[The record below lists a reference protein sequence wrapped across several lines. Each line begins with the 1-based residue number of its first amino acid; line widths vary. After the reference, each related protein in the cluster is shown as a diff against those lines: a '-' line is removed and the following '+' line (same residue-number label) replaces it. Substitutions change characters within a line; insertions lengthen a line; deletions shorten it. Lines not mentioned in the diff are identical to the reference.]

1 MQEIIREPESREEFL
16 AIDRMDDEQ
25 IAQEMRGG
33 LIRGKY
39 AYSFKARG
47 DTVVGLSALGIQ
59 RIAQNYGG
67 IEVARDYLDED
78 EDYYKCICQA
88 RDKIKDITMLGAAE
102 QSKNMKGSRDTFALA
117 KCVRKAQRNA
127 LRGILPVELLE
138 QLLKIYIAGKADEE
152 RETKIASIKT
162 RVREFGYNEDKFNA
176 YLANEF
182 NANEL
187 SALTVSQLTQVM
199 RYIISSKAK
208 HDLS

>member
-1 MQEIIREPESREEFL
+1 
-16 AIDRMDDEQ
+16 
-25 IAQEMRGG
+25 
-33 LIRGKY
+33 
-39 AYSFKARG
+39 
-47 DTVVGLSALGIQ
+47 
-59 RIAQNYGG
+59 
-67 IEVARDYLDED
+67 
-78 EDYYKCICQA
+78 
-88 RDKIKDITMLGAAE
+88 
-102 QSKNMKGSRDTFALA
+102 
-117 KCVRKAQRNA
+117 

-187 SALTVSQLTQVM
+187 SELTVSQLTQVM